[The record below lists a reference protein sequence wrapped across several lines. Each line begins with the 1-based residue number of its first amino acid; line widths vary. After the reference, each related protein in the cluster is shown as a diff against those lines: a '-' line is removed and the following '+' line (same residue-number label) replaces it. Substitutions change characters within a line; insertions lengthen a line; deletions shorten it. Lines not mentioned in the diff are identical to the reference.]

1 MNLLKESLL
10 DNNTNKI
17 LSKKKFVR
25 LPCPNCKN
33 ILPSFTI
40 NTKDN
45 LIDKNLICRFCK
57 KHLNIIIELKKNIDY
72 TKINEIQY
80 NKNGYNIKNSTSL
93 DWTRYDPSNELY
105 I

>member
-17 LSKKKFVR
+17 LSKKFVR

-40 NTKDN
+40 NAKDN
-45 LIDKNLICRFCK
+45 LIDKI
-57 KHLNIIIELKKNIDY
+57 
-72 TKINEIQY
+72 
-80 NKNGYNIKNSTSL
+80 
-93 DWTRYDPSNELY
+93 
-105 I
+105 